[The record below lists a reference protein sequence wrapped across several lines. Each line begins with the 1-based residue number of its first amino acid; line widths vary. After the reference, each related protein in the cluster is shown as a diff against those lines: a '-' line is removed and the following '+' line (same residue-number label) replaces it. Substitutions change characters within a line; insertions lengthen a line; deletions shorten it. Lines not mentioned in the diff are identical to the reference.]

1 MGRPVVIAEDRQVEM
16 KEKFIIN
23 QFNLLAT
30 DLISANRSL
39 PDVRMEAYVMFCC
52 WFVSL
57 VFDIQN
63 FSCICPRVLMEPGI
77 FRSWLLLPI
86 PGTKTP
92 ETSTGL

>member
-1 MGRPVVIAEDRQVEM
+1 MPLLLEVVWCLAVLKPHKPDAPGEMGRPVVIAEDRQVEM

-52 WFVSL
+52 
-57 VFDIQN
+57 
-63 FSCICPRVLMEPGI
+63 
-77 FRSWLLLPI
+77 
-86 PGTKTP
+86 
-92 ETSTGL
+92 